1 MNPYTQL
8 ISLLSSASARLYCTE
23 AEITSAILSVI
34 PFQKQSLVTEEQFP
48 SYQTVVN
55 ACFQSAK
62 VIAQEKEINITT
74 DYASENITPGS
85 LAYYPVMGMILSDSR
100 WWFSSK
106 QFVKDL
112 VAAEANPLVNAHF
125 LHIKSGG
132 GEAWYL
138 DRVAETLQSLNKPIY
153 SYVEKVAASA
163 AYYIGVHGATVKA
176 STQND
181 LIGSIGTMIDGLDFM
196 PFLESMGIKRIREV
210 ATRSDLKNKKYE
222 DLKDGK
228 PEQFIREELD
238 PLQQQFEAAVRA
250 ARPQLND
257 LPEDD
262 PVFRGESFYASPA
275 SIDKT
280 LIDGLTTFDE
290 ALTEADTLGKDWATT
305 QRNRKSIMS
314 YIK

>member
-8 ISLLSSASARLYCTE
+8 ISLLSSVSARFYCDE
-23 AEITSAILSVI
+23 AEIASALLSVI
-34 PFQKQSLVTEEQFP
+34 RFADQANITEEQFP
-48 SYQTVVN
+48 LYKTIASS
-55 ACFQSAK
+55 CFESANK
-62 VIAQEKEINITT
+62 IAQEKDINITT
-74 DYASENITPGS
+74 DYASENVNPGS
-85 LAYYPVMGMILSDSR
+85 IAYYPVMGMILADSR

-112 VAAEANPLVNAHF
+112 HAAESNPLVNAHF

-138 DRVAETLQSLNKPIY
+138 DRVAETLESLNKPVY
-153 SYVEKVAASA
+153 SFVEKVAASA
-163 AYYIGVHGATVKA
+163 AYYIGVHGSVIRA

-181 LIGSIGTMIDGLDFM
+181 LIGSIGTMIDGIDFM
-196 PFLESMGIKRIREV
+196 PYFEKLGINRIREV

-222 DLKDGK
+222 DLKNGK

-238 PLQQQFEAAVRA
+238 PLQQQFEAAVRS

-257 LPEDD
+257 LPDDD
-262 PVFRGESFYASPA
+262 PVFRGESFYASPPA
-275 SIDKT
+275 IDKN

-290 ALTEADTLGKDWATT
+290 ALSEADILGREWATK
-305 QRNRKSIMS
+305 QSNRKSLMS
-314 YIK
+314 YI